1 MASGLPRMIR
11 AAADRVPL
19 IRTESRDAGTPFRL
33 ARAVIRGADWI
44 RRTGRAGL

>member
-19 IRTESRDAGTPFRL
+19 IRERSRDAGTPFRL
-33 ARAVIRGADWI
+33 SRGVIWSAD
-44 RRTGRAGL
+44 RLQRTGRVAS

>member
-19 IRTESRDAGTPFRL
+19 ILERSRNAGTPFRL
-33 ARAVIRGADWI
+33 ARAVIRSAD
-44 RRTGRAGL
+44 RLQRTGRAAS